1 MHPYANPILYVPV
14 EFPDQEQDGDDLFK
28 QAVLSTETDV
38 ALQEEIETLSK
49 RTDADGPVPAMPQ
62 SKPDTDSET
71 EIVPEA
77 KRVKDETGWLTL
89 CGVLQ
94 RAGLLEYKPG
104 SDDNEEKLLKR
115 VRSMCPF
122 MRALSAVVRTEEGI
136 LTRAQVH
143 GGVTQTFRRNNLA
156 EHLLAEARAEFH
168 CSAEKQTRHGLWRQ
182 YVEKIE
188 ALCTEEEDGTTP
200 GAMQPVK
207 FRLHIWCV
215 FFV

>member
-1 MHPYANPILYVPV
+1 M
-14 EFPDQEQDGDDLFK
+14 GTT
-28 QAVLSTETDV
+28 S
-38 ALQEEIETLSK
+38 S
-49 RTDADGPVPAMPQ
+49 
-62 SKPDTDSET
+62 SKPFCQQRQMLHCRRRSKHC
-71 EIVPEA
+71 P
-77 KRVKDETGWLTL
+77 RGLT
-89 CGVLQ
+89 
-94 RAGLLEYKPG
+94 
-104 SDDNEEKLLKR
+104 
-115 VRSMCPF
+115 
-122 MRALSAVVRTEEGI
+122 
-136 LTRAQVH
+136 TRAQVH